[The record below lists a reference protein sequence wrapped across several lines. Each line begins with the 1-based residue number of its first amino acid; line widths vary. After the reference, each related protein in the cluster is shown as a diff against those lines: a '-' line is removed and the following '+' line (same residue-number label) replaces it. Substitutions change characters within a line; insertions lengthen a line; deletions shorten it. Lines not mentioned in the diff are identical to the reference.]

1 MEIVSSITGIV
12 YLEFPNQGLED
23 IKTAGFKNVLLD
35 LSIYC
40 PGHKLRSFETK
51 LKPEQIK
58 QDFDKFIK
66 GVQTKNLQVTTA
78 LLPYLLRDTK
88 RTDLNEL
95 LLCIGKDCIK
105 MLENIGCKH
114 IIARPLYIG
123 VPFDKEW
130 EINKAYYLE
139 LAKECKNKDTMIL
152 LQNQCK
158 DVNGHLVRGVCSDEK
173 IAVKWIDELNKEVGS
188 ERFGF
193 CLDVGVCNICGQNMQ
208 DMIVTLGE
216 RVKTILI
223 SDNNGIVEQTLLP
236 FTSRSSDSS
245 ITDWLSLIRGLRQVK
260 FDGQL
265 VADCADTSKNFS
277 PILRPQLIA
286 LSKSIMDYFKWQ
298 IELETSLKKYQSIVL
313 FGAGNMCRNFM
324 KCYGEQYKPLFTCDN
339 NSSIWGTKFCG
350 LEVKNPE
357 ELKDLPKDCGV
368 YICNMYY
375 REIEQQLKDLGVENI
390 EFFNDEYLSSY
401 YEDRLK
407 RRQ

>member
-1 MEIVSSITGIV
+1 MEIVSSIAGIV
-12 YLEFPNQGLED
+12 LPEFPNQGIGD
-23 IKTAGFKNVLLD
+23 IKNAGFENVLLD
-35 LSIYC
+35 FSVYC
-40 PGHKLRSFETK
+40 SGKKLRSFETK
-51 LKPEQIK
+51 LNVEQTK

-66 GVQTKNLQVTTA
+66 GIQSKNLKVTTA

-95 LLCIGKDCIK
+95 LLRIGKDSIK
-105 MLENIGCKH
+105 ALENIGCKH
-114 IIARPLYIG
+114 IIVRPLYIG
-123 VPFDKEW
+123 VTFDKEW

-139 LAKECKNKDTMIL
+139 LAKECKKEDTMIL

-173 IAVKWIDELNKEVGS
+173 IAVQWIDELNKIVGS
-188 ERFGF
+188 KRFGF
-193 CLDVGVCNICGQNMQ
+193 CLDVGVCNLCGQNMQ
-208 DMIVTLGE
+208 DILVTLGE
-216 RVKTILI
+216 RVETILI
-223 SDNNGIVEQTLLP
+223 SDNNGSVENRLLA
-236 FTSRSSDSS
+236 FTSRSTDFNT
-245 ITDWLSLIRGLRQVK
+245 TDWLSLIRGLRQIK

-265 VADCADTSKNFS
+265 VMDCADTSRNFS
-277 PILRPQLIA
+277 SILRPQLIA
-286 LSKSIMDYFKWQ
+286 LSKSILDYFKWQ

-324 KCYGEQYKPLFTCDN
+324 KCYGEQYTPLFTCDN
-339 NSSIWGTKFCG
+339 NSSIWGTTFCG

-357 ELKDLPKDCGV
+357 ELKNLPKDCGV

>member
-1 MEIVSSITGIV
+1 MEIVSSIAGIV
-12 YLEFPNQGLED
+12 LPEFPNQGIGD
-23 IKTAGFKNVLLD
+23 IKNAGFENVLLD
-35 LSIYC
+35 LSVYC
-40 PGHKLRSFETK
+40 SGKKLRSFETK
-51 LKPEQIK
+51 LNVEQTK

-66 GVQTKNLQVTTA
+66 GIQSKNLKVTTA

-95 LLCIGKDCIK
+95 LLRIGKDSIK
-105 MLENIGCKH
+105 ALENIGCKH
-114 IIARPLYIG
+114 IIVRPLYIG
-123 VPFDKEW
+123 VTFDKEW

-139 LAKECKNKDTMIL
+139 LAKECKKEDTMIL

-173 IAVKWIDELNKEVGS
+173 IAVQWIDELNKIVGS
-188 ERFGF
+188 KRFGF
-193 CLDVGVCNICGQNMQ
+193 CLDVGVCNLCGQNMQ
-208 DMIVTLGE
+208 DILVTLGE
-216 RVKTILI
+216 RVETILI
-223 SDNNGIVEQTLLP
+223 SDNNGSVENRLLP
-236 FTSRSSDSS
+236 FTSRSTDFNT
-245 ITDWLSLIRGLRQVK
+245 TDWLSLIRGLRQIK

-265 VADCADTSKNFS
+265 VMDCADTSRNFS
-277 PILRPQLIA
+277 SILRPQLIA
-286 LSKSIMDYFKWQ
+286 LSKSILDYFKWQ

-324 KCYGEQYKPLFTCDN
+324 KCYGEQYTPLFTCDN

-357 ELKDLPKDCGV
+357 ELKNLPKDCGV

>member
-1 MEIVSSITGIV
+1 MEVVSSITGIV

-95 LLCIGKDCIK
+95 LLRIGKDCIK

-123 VPFDKEW
+123 IPLHKEW

-139 LAKECKNKDTMIL
+139 LAKECKNQDTMIL

-173 IAVKWIDELNKEVGS
+173 IAVKWIDELNKEAGS

-357 ELKDLPKDCGV
+357 ELKDLPKDCGI

>member
-1 MEIVSSITGIV
+1 MEIVSSIAGIV
-12 YLEFPNQGLED
+12 LPEFPNQGIGD
-23 IKTAGFKNVLLD
+23 IKNAGFENILLD
-35 LSIYC
+35 LSVYC
-40 PGHKLRSFETK
+40 SGKKLRSFETK
-51 LKPEQIK
+51 LNPEQTK

-66 GVQTKNLQVTTA
+66 GIQSKNLKVTTA

-95 LLCIGKDCIK
+95 LLRIGKDSIK
-105 MLENIGCKH
+105 ALENIGCKH
-114 IIARPLYIG
+114 IIARPLYVG
-123 VPFDKEW
+123 VTFDKEW

-139 LAKECKNKDTMIL
+139 LAKECKKEDTMIL

-188 ERFGF
+188 KRFGF
-193 CLDVGVCNICGQNMQ
+193 CLDVGACNLCGQNMQ
-208 DMIVTLGE
+208 DIIVTLGE
-216 RVKTILI
+216 RVKTILV
-223 SDNNGIVEQTLLP
+223 SDNNGNAEKALLP
-236 FTSRSSDSS
+236 FTSRSDYSNT
-245 ITDWLSLIRGLRQVK
+245 TDWLSLIRGLRQVK

-265 VADCADTSKNFS
+265 VIDCADTSKNFS
-277 PILRPQLIA
+277 AILRPQLIA
-286 LSKSIMDYFKWQ
+286 LSKSIADYFKWQ
-298 IELETSLKKYQSIVL
+298 IELETSLKKYRSIVL

-339 NSSIWGTKFCG
+339 NSSIWGTEFCG

-357 ELKDLPKDCGV
+357 ELKNLPKDCGV

-375 REIEQQLKDLGVENI
+375 REIEQQLKELGVENI

>member
-1 MEIVSSITGIV
+1 MEVVSSITGIV

-95 LLCIGKDCIK
+95 LLRIGKDCIK

-123 VPFDKEW
+123 IPLHKEW

-139 LAKECKNKDTMIL
+139 LAKECKNQDTMIL

-173 IAVKWIDELNKEVGS
+173 IAVKWIDELNKEAGS
-188 ERFGF
+188 QRFGF

-357 ELKDLPKDCGV
+357 ELKDLPKDCGI

>member
-1 MEIVSSITGIV
+1 MEIVSSIAGIV
-12 YLEFPNQGLED
+12 LPEFPNQGIGD
-23 IKTAGFKNVLLD
+23 IKSAGFENVLLD
-35 LSIYC
+35 LSVYC
-40 PGHKLRSFETK
+40 SGIKLRSFETK
-51 LKPEQIK
+51 LNPEQVK

-66 GVQTKNLQVTTA
+66 GIQSKNLKVTIA

-95 LLCIGKDCIK
+95 LLRIGKDSIK
-105 MLENIGCKH
+105 VLEKMGCKH
-114 IIARPLYIG
+114 IIVRPLYIG

-139 LAKECKNKDTMIL
+139 LAKECKKEDTMIL

-173 IAVKWIDELNKEVGS
+173 IAVKWIDELNKEVRS
-188 ERFGF
+188 KRFGF
-193 CLDVGVCNICGQNMQ
+193 CLDVGICSMCGQNMQ

-223 SDNNGIVEQTLLP
+223 SDNNGSAEKALLP
-236 FTSRSSDSS
+236 FTSRADTENS
-245 ITDWLSLIRGLRQVK
+245 TDWLSLIRGLRQIK

-265 VADCADTSKNFS
+265 VIDCADTARNFS
-277 PILRPQLIA
+277 PILRPQLLA

-298 IELETSLKKYQSIVL
+298 IEIETSLKKYRSIVL

-339 NSSIWGTKFCG
+339 NSSIWGTQFCG
-350 LEVKNPE
+350 LDVKSPE
-357 ELKDLPKDCGV
+357 ALKNLPKDCGV
-368 YICNMYY
+368 YICNVYY
-375 REIEQQLKDLGVENI
+375 REIEQQLKELGIENI

-401 YEDRLK
+401 YENRLK

>member
-1 MEIVSSITGIV
+1 MEIISSITGIV

-95 LLCIGKDCIK
+95 LLRIGKDCIK

-123 VPFDKEW
+123 IPFDKEW

-139 LAKECKNKDTMIL
+139 LAKECKNQDTMIL

-173 IAVKWIDELNKEVGS
+173 IAVKWIDELNKEAGS

-208 DMIVTLGE
+208 DIIVALGE

-286 LSKSIMDYFKWQ
+286 LSKSIMD
-298 IELETSLKKYQSIVL
+298 
-313 FGAGNMCRNFM
+313 
-324 KCYGEQYKPLFTCDN
+324 
-339 NSSIWGTKFCG
+339 
-350 LEVKNPE
+350 
-357 ELKDLPKDCGV
+357 
-368 YICNMYY
+368 
-375 REIEQQLKDLGVENI
+375 
-390 EFFNDEYLSSY
+390 
-401 YEDRLK
+401 
-407 RRQ
+407 